1 MIIEAYFG
9 LALISII
16 LFVLSFNDNASPIVP
31 ILALVFMLSTG
42 IASFNIEKSYPTSE
56 TYLCTSEYLDP
67 DDHDVGFC
75 NASISNFTY
84 TTQTYTTSFPLGI
97 MFSFFGVI
105 TLVMVLKSAF
115 KSFGKVG
122 YK

>member
-9 LALISII
+9 LAFISII

-31 ILALVFMLSTG
+31 ILALTFMMITAM
-42 IASFNIEKSYPTSE
+42 ASFNIEKSYPTSE
-56 TYLCTSEYLDP
+56 SYTCTSIYLDP
-67 DDHDVGFC
+67 ADHDVGYC
-75 NASISNFTY
+75 NGSISNFTY
-84 TTQTYTTSFPLGI
+84 TTKTYQSSPPLAF
-97 MFSFFGVI
+97 MFFFFGVI